1 MKADEVRL
9 YALRGG
15 LKKQA
20 VCYTHF
26 HSNKVFRGDHVLSL
40 FFQLFNRKNPSQM
53 KVKLKARYLLQ
64 FSEKSCIIETEAAA
78 AAALIN
84 YRRKI
89 KWQRMKY
96 LSKHLQDTCM

>member
-1 MKADEVRL
+1 MIMLIISIQLHRKSALIWYAFVHYFL
-9 YALRGG
+9 YSAFY
-15 LKKQA
+15 A
-20 VCYTHF
+20 YAI
-26 HSNKVFRGDHVLSL
+26 

-64 FSEKSCIIETEAAA
+64 FSEKSCIIETEAAE